1 MKKNKIIIK
10 LILIVFFL
18 IYLSLNY
25 NIYGF
30 STEQWNPID
39 GVSLEGGEVIKDIG
53 DIITG
58 GVALVGSAISVITI
72 LIIAIKYML
81 GSVEEKADYKKTMVP
96 YIIGAIMVFG
106 ISNIVNILYQVGSSI
121 TK

>member
-1 MKKNKIIIK
+1 MKKNKIVIT
-10 LILIVFFL
+10 LILIAFFL

-25 NIYGF
+25 NTYGF
-30 STEQWNPID
+30 DPGAWNPID
-39 GVSLEGGEVIKDIG
+39 GVSLEGGDVIKDIG
-53 DIITG
+53 DIIIG

-106 ISNIVNILYQVGSSI
+106 ISNIVNILYQLGTSI
-121 TK
+121 MK